1 MHEAPANALVDI
13 PPHGAYR
20 KIKVFRKAK
29 SGNGKAFN
37 LKQVEKPMEI
47 YIPNFQLKEVS
58 DVLAQEGVT
67 FEITDKTFSL
77 VMGGKES
84 YEVTEVRAELLETEV
99 PAIFDQDEPRR
110 LRAFRLPSGKKILL
124 TDADGNFDRL
134 VQAPPGW
141 ER

>member
-1 MHEAPANALVDI
+1 LLTFQIEVLIEME
-13 PPHGAYR
+13 
-20 KIKVFRKAK
+20 IKARHK
-29 SGNGKAFN
+29 
-37 LKQVEKPMEI
+37 EKLMEI
-47 YIPNFQLKEVS
+47 YVPNFQLKEVTG
-58 DVLAQEGVT
+58 VLAQEGVD

-84 YEVTEVRAELLETEV
+84 YEVTGVKAELLETEV
-99 PAIFDQDEPRR
+99 PAIYDQDDPRK

-134 VQAPPGW
+134 VKSPPGW